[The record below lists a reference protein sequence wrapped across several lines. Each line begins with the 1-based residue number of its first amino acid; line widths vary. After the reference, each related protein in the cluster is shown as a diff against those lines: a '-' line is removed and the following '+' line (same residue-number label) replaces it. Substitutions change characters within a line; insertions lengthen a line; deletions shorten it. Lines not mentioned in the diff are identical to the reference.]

1 MGGGARP
8 PDLVPDIRG
17 VDWRYPRNMNTPLPT
32 RLKPTRLK
40 PPRLNPPRAIQ
51 RHALPWLLALAAM
64 LLVATGFAAPLP
76 NGTWRHF
83 KDSDG
88 KVPKSGAVVEIT
100 FGAGTFTFKAV
111 QPGET
116 IEDRGSFKVDGRT
129 ITLEFRELEKG
140 KQSGAYSVS
149 TDTMVLP
156 FTMLGDA
163 RGWSIWMRPAAVESF
178 LAKVPARPAGPE
190 PMPALLA
197 RVQKVA
203 EAFGNDKERA
213 AMDQRAK
220 ARAGAYRGGLAEAY
234 YAQSALLFMKGYY
247 REAWYGFARAAV
259 LKPTN
264 AVYLH
269 NLATTLQEIG
279 SATDARTILEWV
291 TKNYPNLDPPFGSLG
306 TTCMQLQ
313 EAACAK
319 GALARARAL
328 APENGLYDYAT
339 GKLLESEGRK
349 DEAQRYF
356 NAAWSKGYG
365 GSGNEG
371 GSAANPGASQP
382 GSSAAANAAASAAAA
397 AAAARNAAA
406 KRSNPQQRNGIPD
419 EWVGRYQAKVVSAR
433 SGMDG
438 DRATTFGKGMSQ
450 TTLMLQ
456 TLACAQQFTMDVSK
470 SGAISGRGRLMY
482 VYQGSAANPAMMLA
496 PAAAVAGAGGFAV
509 NLKDGKQF
517 RDWSFSGQVSPDG
530 TVEINGLPD
539 EAMDML
545 NVGKW
550 EKHRPWSALPPSDK
564 AHMRGPFRMTLA
576 SEQGGP
582 PAIRVDQAL
591 QLDDAL
597 IKRVRYQAYIFR
609 SDADVKPECRHD
621 EPARPKCAASEY
633 LKTKGV
639 IGADGGY
646 TIESSRDMKTGETTV
661 TSKVGGGEAT
671 GGFGADSAGNVSYDG
686 SAGAL
691 VGSAQFNPTDGSY
704 SMSVGVGVDTGSVL
718 PGPAKLSEKVELVY
732 DSACGWGIKGTGS
745 VSAGAAGAGV
755 EGAIYFSKGV

>member
-1 MGGGARP
+1 MSGRGGNEYDFGRARRV
-8 PDLVPDIRG
+8 DLLPDIG
-17 VDWRYPRNMNTPLPT
+17 VAGTMYPRAMNNSPHPHL
-32 RLKPTRLK
+32 R
-40 PPRLNPPRAIQ
+40 PRLQLRPRL
-51 RHALPWLLALAAM
+51 ALSCLLALAA
-64 LLVATGFAAPLP
+64 LFVAATSIAAPMP
-76 NGTWRHF
+76 SGTWRLF

-116 IEDRGSFKVDGRT
+116 VVDRGTYKLTGRS
-129 ITLEFRELEKG
+129 ITLEFKELDKG
-140 KQSGAYSVS
+140 KQSGPFMLSA
-149 TDTMVLP
+149 DTMVLP
-156 FTMLGDA
+156 FPMLGEG
-163 RGWSIWMRPAAVESF
+163 RGWSIWMTPVAVESF
-178 LAKVPARPAGPE
+178 LAKVPSRPAGPE
-190 PMPALLA
+190 AMPALLA
-197 RVQKVA
+197 RVWKVA
-203 EAFGNDKERA
+203 EAFGNDKERRV
-213 AMDQRAK
+213 MDQRAK
-220 ARAGAYRGGLAEAY
+220 ARASAYRGGLAEAY

-259 LKPTN
+259 LQPTN
-264 AVYLH
+264 AVYLN

-279 SATDARTILEWV
+279 SATDARTILGWV
-291 TKNYPNLDPPFGSLG
+291 TRNYPNLDPPFGNLG
-306 TTCMQLQ
+306 TTCMALK
-313 EAACAK
+313 ESACAK
-319 GALARARAL
+319 AALARARAL

-349 DEAQRYF
+349 NEAQAYF

-371 GSAANPGASQP
+371 GIAASSSAKP
-382 GSSAAANAAASAAAA
+382 GSTPASSAGAATR
-397 AAAARNAAA
+397 RNATPQRPNPPP
-406 KRSNPQQRNGIPD
+406 KRDAIPD
-419 EWVGRYQAKVVSAR
+419 EWVGRYQAKVVSAS

-438 DRATTFGKGMSQ
+438 DRTTTFGKGMTQ
-450 TTLMLQ
+450 TTMSLQ
-456 TLACAQQFTMDVSK
+456 TLACAQQFTMDISK
-470 SGAISGRGRLMY
+470 SGMISGRGRLMY
-482 VYQGSAANPAMMLA
+482 VYQGTAANPTMMLA
-496 PAAAVAGAGGFAV
+496 PAAAAAGAGGFAV

-517 RDWSFSGQVSPDG
+517 RDWSFNGKVSPDG
-530 TVEINGLPD
+530 TVEINGIPD

-550 EKHRPWSALPPSDK
+550 EKHRPWSALPAQDK
-564 AHMRGPFRMTLA
+564 GHMRGPFRMTLA

-582 PAIRVDQAL
+582 PAIRVDRFL

-597 IKRVRYQAYIFR
+597 IRRVHYQAYIFR
-609 SDADVKPECRHD
+609 SDSDVTPVCRHN

-633 LKTKGV
+633 IKTKGV

-646 TIESSRDMKTGETTV
+646 TIESSRDMKSGETTV

-686 SAGAL
+686 NAGAL

-704 SMSVGVGVDTGSVL
+704 SMSIGVGVDTGAVL

-745 VSAGAAGAGV
+745 VSAGTAGAGI
-755 EGAIYFSKGV
+755 EGAIYFSKGM